1 MIDTTSHSLV
11 NALTVK
17 GVSRAD
23 YKEGVRC
30 LAYNVRR
37 LGLPILKADLLL
49 DRQGHVLERDR
60 DALARAVAKY
70 LKYASFVAWLA
81 SYRYSV
87 ESQLE
92 LPF

>member
-1 MIDTTSHSLV
+1 MICTTSHSLIH
-11 NALTVK
+11 ALTAK
-17 GVSRAD
+17 GASRAE

-37 LGLPILKADLLL
+37 MGLPKLNDELLL
-49 DRQGHVLERDR
+49 DRQGQVIERDR
-60 DALARAVAKY
+60 DALARAMAKY
-70 LKYASFVAWLA
+70 LKHPCFIAWLA

-87 ESQLE
+87 EAQLE